1 MESIETVKL
10 RRNPL
15 SSLHVHPLLPLM
27 SNGNE
32 LKEALLQD
40 ITTHA
45 FLGPPKVHGDF
56 LVAFAST
63 LFSWESPWQNRA
75 SHQNQM
81 LENKVECIYKLMT
94 FLNSFKNVLCVSSNL
109 QSLKQIIL

>member
-1 MESIETVKL
+1 MAMSSKK
-10 RRNPL
+10 PL
-15 SSLHVHPLLPLM
+15 I
-27 SNGNE
+27 
-32 LKEALLQD
+32 QD

-56 LVAFAST
+56 LVAFALT

-81 LENKVECIYKLMT
+81 LENNVECIYKLMT